1 MKQFMITFRN
11 LKNGLSLDTLFNA
24 RTISEALLDAERL
37 CTKFEEQDIKLKV
50 TSIYEIDE
58 C

>member
-1 MKQFMITFRN
+1 MKQFEITFRN

-24 RTISEALLDAERL
+24 RSISEALSDAEGL
-37 CTKFEEQDIKLKV
+37 CVKLKEHNVILKV
-50 TSIYEIDE
+50 TLICEIDE